1 MQHARRQPPHQQP
14 QRQPRHVAPSLQ
26 PQYGAHGAHGT
37 NVGMVKCSS
46 VPAIAV
52 MIAVVVALA
61 AIFAFGAIAYAKGS
75 GGLRSAASSIDSAKT
90 ANSMEVMSF
99 NAADISS
106 NGDSASSDF
115 AVMPAMLD
123 GIDESDEIV
132 SFSLSDTR
140 APELSNK
147 NLSAI
152 RAALESF
159 DGASVGFGMFDVE
172 SGRGIGYSLDQEIY
186 GASSFKA
193 PYALYL
199 CQKHVENGELT
210 IPGLSDEDE
219 TELFGA
225 SGYTKILIENAICNS
240 DNDSF
245 AMLRSMYDAGGY
257 NEWVDELGIQDAAY
271 TPDSWFPWYSVRSSL
286 KIWTEMYNYWQTGG
300 DAAQWL
306 SSLCEETTVSFLR
319 DVVDPFGATVRN
331 KAGWCSGSDYGYD
344 FNGVCDA
351 GIVQLDG
358 RTYVVS
364 VMAGVPD
371 CEENRELV
379 ENLIAAIFDA
389 RDALR

>member
-1 MQHARRQPPHQQP
+1 MQHARQQPPHQQP
-14 QRQPRHVAPSLQ
+14 QRQPRHAAPSPQ
-26 PQYGAHGAHGT
+26 SQYGAQGT
-37 NVGMVKCSS
+37 NVSTAKRSS
-46 VPAIAV
+46 APAIAV
-52 MIAVVVALA
+52 MTAVVVALA

-75 GGLRSAASSIDSAKT
+75 GGLRSAASSIDSANT
-90 ANSMEVMSF
+90 VNNMGVTSF
-99 NAADISS
+99 NATDISS

-132 SFSLSDTR
+132 SFSLSDART
-140 APELSNK
+140 PELSNK

-152 RAALESF
+152 RTALESF
-159 DGASVGFGMFDVE
+159 DDASAGFGMYDVE
-172 SGRGIGYSLDQEIY
+172 SGRGIGYDLDQEIY

-210 IPGLSDEDE
+210 IPGLSDGDGA
-219 TELFGA
+219 ELFGA
-225 SGYTKILIENAICNS
+225 GGYTKILIENAICNS

-245 AMLRSMYDAGGY
+245 AMLRSMYDADGY
-257 NEWVDELGIQDAAY
+257 NEWVDELGIQDTAY

-286 KIWTEMYNYWQTGG
+286 KIWTEMYNYWQTDG

-306 SSLCEETTVSFLR
+306 SSLCGETTVSFLR

>member
-1 MQHARRQPPHQQP
+1 MQHAHQQPPHQQP
-14 QRQPRHVAPSLQ
+14 QRQPRHAASSPQ
-26 PQYGAHGAHGT
+26 PQYGAHGA
-37 NVGMVKCSS
+37 NVSAVKR
-46 VPAIAV
+46 PNAP
-52 MIAVVVALA
+52 MIAVTVAVIVALA
-61 AIFAFGAIAYAKGS
+61 VIFAFGAIAYAKGT
-75 GGLRSAASSIDSAKT
+75 GGLRSAASSIDSTKT
-90 ANSMEVMSF
+90 ASSLGITSF

-106 NGDSASSDF
+106 NGDSVSSDF
-115 AVMPAMLD
+115 APLPAMLD

-132 SFSLSDTR
+132 AFSLSDAR

-152 RAALESF
+152 RTALENF
-159 DGASVGFGMFDVE
+159 DGASVGFGMYDVE
-172 SGRGIGYSLDQEIY
+172 SGRGIGYNLDQQIY

-199 CQKHVENGELT
+199 CQKHVENGELA
-210 IPGLSDEDE
+210 IPGLSDEDGA
-219 TELFGA
+219 ELFGA
-225 SGYTKILIENAICNS
+225 GGYTKILIENAICNS

-245 AMLRSMYDAGGY
+245 AMLRSMYDADGY
-257 NEWVDELGIQDAAY
+257 NEWVDELGIQDTAY

-306 SSLCEETTVSFLR
+306 SSLCGETTVSFLR
-319 DVVDPFGATVRN
+319 DAVDPLGASVRN
-331 KAGWCSGSDYGYD
+331 KAGWCSGSDYDYD

-351 GIVQLDG
+351 GVVQLDG

-379 ENLIAAIFDA
+379 KNLIAAIFDA

>member
-1 MQHARRQPPHQQP
+1 MQHARQQPPHQQP
-14 QRQPRHVAPSLQ
+14 QRQPRHAASSPQ
-26 PQYGAHGAHGT
+26 PQYGAHGA
-37 NVGMVKCSS
+37 NVSAVKR
-46 VPAIAV
+46 PNAP
-52 MIAVVVALA
+52 MIAVTVAVIVALA
-61 AIFAFGAIAYAKGS
+61 VIFAFGAIAYAKGT
-75 GGLRSAASSIDSAKT
+75 GGLRSAASSIDSTKT
-90 ANSMEVMSF
+90 ASSLGITSF

-106 NGDSASSDF
+106 NGDSVSSDF
-115 AVMPAMLD
+115 APLPAILD

-132 SFSLSDTR
+132 AFSLSDAR

-152 RAALESF
+152 RTALENF
-159 DGASVGFGMFDVE
+159 DGASVGFGMYDVE
-172 SGRGIGYSLDQEIY
+172 SGRGIGYNLDQQIY

-199 CQKHVENGELT
+199 CQKHIENGELT
-210 IPGLSDEDE
+210 IPGLSDEDG

-225 SGYTKILIENAICNS
+225 GGYTKILIENAICNS

-245 AMLRSMYDAGGY
+245 AMLRSMYDANGY

-286 KIWTEMYNYWQTGG
+286 KIWTEMYNYWQTGD

-306 SSLCEETTVSFLR
+306 SSLCGETTVSFLR
-319 DVVDPFGATVRN
+319 DVVDPLGATVRN

-351 GIVQLDG
+351 GVIQLDG

>member
-1 MQHARRQPPHQQP
+1 MQHARQQPPHQQP
-14 QRQPRHVAPSLQ
+14 QRQPRHAASSPQ
-26 PQYGAHGAHGT
+26 PQYGAHGA
-37 NVGMVKCSS
+37 NVSAVKR
-46 VPAIAV
+46 PNAP
-52 MIAVVVALA
+52 MIAVTVAVIVALA
-61 AIFAFGAIAYAKGS
+61 VIFAFGAIAYAKGT
-75 GGLRSAASSIDSAKT
+75 GGLRSAASSIDSTKT
-90 ANSMEVMSF
+90 ASSLGITSF

-106 NGDSASSDF
+106 NGDSVSSDF
-115 AVMPAMLD
+115 APLPAMLD

-132 SFSLSDTR
+132 AFSLSDAR

-152 RAALESF
+152 RTTLENF
-159 DGASVGFGMFDVE
+159 DGASVGFGMYNVE
-172 SGRGIGYSLDQEIY
+172 SGRGIGYNLDQQIY

-199 CQKHVENGELT
+199 CQKHIENGELT
-210 IPGLSDEDE
+210 IPGLSDEDG

-225 SGYTKILIENAICNS
+225 GGYTKILIENAICNS

-245 AMLRSMYDAGGY
+245 AMLRSMYDANGY
-257 NEWVDELGIQDAAY
+257 NEWVDELDIQDAAY

-286 KIWTEMYNYWQTGG
+286 KIWTEMYNYWQTGD

-306 SSLCEETTVSFLR
+306 SSLCGETTVSFLR
-319 DVVDPFGATVRN
+319 DVVDPLGATVRN

-351 GIVQLDG
+351 GVIQLDG

-379 ENLIAAIFDA
+379 ENLIAAIFDT

>member
-1 MQHARRQPPHQQP
+1 MQHARQQPPHQQS
-14 QRQPRHVAPSLQ
+14 QRQPRHAAPSPQ
-26 PQYGAHGAHGT
+26 SQYGA
-37 NVGMVKCSS
+37 NVSTVKRSS

-52 MIAVVVALA
+52 AIAVVVALT

-75 GGLRSAASSIDSAKT
+75 GGLRSAASSFDSAKT
-90 ANSMEVMSF
+90 ANSMGVMSF

-106 NGDSASSDF
+106 NGDSTSSDF
-115 AVMPAMLD
+115 AVMPTMLD

-132 SFSLSDTR
+132 SFSLSDAR

-152 RAALESF
+152 HTALESF
-159 DGASVGFGMFDVE
+159 DGASVGFGMYDVE
-172 SGRGIGYSLDQEIY
+172 SGRGIGYNLDQEIY

-210 IPGLSDEDE
+210 IPGLSDEDSA
-219 TELFGA
+219 ELFGA
-225 SGYTKILIENAICNS
+225 GGYTKILIENAICNS

-245 AMLRSMYDAGGY
+245 AMLRSMYDADGY
-257 NEWVDELGIQDAAY
+257 NEWVDELGIQDTAY

-300 DAAQWL
+300 DTAQWL
-306 SSLCEETTVSFLR
+306 SSLCGETTVSFLR
-319 DVVDPFGATVRN
+319 DVVDPLGATVRN
-331 KAGWCSGSDYGYD
+331 KAGWCSGSNYGYD

-351 GIVQLDG
+351 GIIQLDG
-358 RTYVVS
+358 RSYVIS

-371 CEENRELV
+371 CEENRGLV

>member
-1 MQHARRQPPHQQP
+1 MQHAHQQPPHQQP
-14 QRQPRHVAPSLQ
+14 QRQPRHAASSPQ
-26 PQYGAHGAHGT
+26 PQYGAHGA
-37 NVGMVKCSS
+37 NVSAVKR
-46 VPAIAV
+46 PNAP
-52 MIAVVVALA
+52 MIAVTVAVIVALA
-61 AIFAFGAIAYAKGS
+61 VIFAFGAIAYAKGT
-75 GGLRSAASSIDSAKT
+75 GGLRSAASSIDSTKT
-90 ANSMEVMSF
+90 ASSLGITSF
-99 NAADISS
+99 NATDISS
-106 NGDSASSDF
+106 NGDSVSSDF

-123 GIDESDEIV
+123 GIDESDEIA
-132 SFSLSDTR
+132 SFSLSDAR

-152 RAALESF
+152 RTALENF
-159 DGASVGFGMFDVE
+159 DSTSVGFGMYDVE
-172 SGRGIGYSLDQEIY
+172 SGRGIGYNLDQQIY

-210 IPGLSDEDE
+210 IPGLSDEDGV
-219 TELFGA
+219 ELFGA
-225 SGYTKILIENAICNS
+225 GGYTKALIENTICNS

-245 AMLRSMYDAGGY
+245 AMLRSMYDANGY
-257 NEWVDELGIQDAAY
+257 NEWVDELDIQDAAY

-306 SSLCEETTVSFLR
+306 SSLCGETTVSFLR
-319 DVVDPFGATVRN
+319 DVVDPLGATVRN

-351 GIVQLDG
+351 GVVQLDG

>member
-1 MQHARRQPPHQQP
+1 MQHARQQPPHQQP
-14 QRQPRHVAPSLQ
+14 QRQPRHAASSPQ
-26 PQYGAHGAHGT
+26 PQYGAHGT
-37 NVGMVKCSS
+37 NVSAVKR
-46 VPAIAV
+46 PNAP
-52 MIAVVVALA
+52 MIAVTVAVIVALA
-61 AIFAFGAIAYAKGS
+61 VIFAFGAIAYAKGT
-75 GGLRSAASSIDSAKT
+75 GGLRSAASSIDSTKT
-90 ANSMEVMSF
+90 ASSLGITSF

-106 NGDSASSDF
+106 NGDSVSSDF
-115 AVMPAMLD
+115 APLPAILD

-132 SFSLSDTR
+132 AFSLSDAR

-152 RAALESF
+152 RTALENF
-159 DGASVGFGMFDVE
+159 DGASVGFGMYDVE
-172 SGRGIGYSLDQEIY
+172 SGRGIGYNLDQQIY

-199 CQKHVENGELT
+199 CQKHIENGELT
-210 IPGLSDEDE
+210 IPGLSDEDG

-225 SGYTKILIENAICNS
+225 GGYTKILIENAICNS

-245 AMLRSMYDAGGY
+245 AMLRSMYDANGY

-286 KIWTEMYNYWQTGG
+286 KIWTEMYNYWQTGD

-306 SSLCEETTVSFLR
+306 SSLCGETTVSFLR
-319 DVVDPFGATVRN
+319 DVVDPLGATVRN

-344 FNGVCDA
+344 FSGVCDA
-351 GIVQLDG
+351 GVIQLDG

>member
-1 MQHARRQPPHQQP
+1 MQHARQQPPHQQP
-14 QRQPRHVAPSLQ
+14 QRQPRHAAPSPQ
-26 PQYGAHGAHGT
+26 PQYGAPSASVST
-37 NVGMVKCSS
+37 VKRSNAP
-46 VPAIAV
+46 VIAATV
-52 MIAVVVALA
+52 AVIVALA
-61 AIFAFGAIAYAKGS
+61 VIFAFGAIAYAKGA
-75 GGLRSAASSIDSAKT
+75 GDLRFAASSADSAKT
-90 ANSMEVMSF
+90 ARSLGITSF

-106 NGDSASSDF
+106 NGDSTNSDF
-115 AVMPAMLD
+115 APLPSMLD
-123 GIDESDEIV
+123 DIDESDEIMA
-132 SFSLSDTR
+132 FSLSDAR

-147 NLSAI
+147 NLSGI
-152 RAALESF
+152 RTALENF
-159 DGASVGFGMFDVE
+159 DGASVGFGMYDVE
-172 SGRGIGYSLDQEIY
+172 SGRGIGYNIDQQIY

-210 IPGLSDEDE
+210 IPGLSDEDGA
-219 TELFGA
+219 ELFGA
-225 SGYTKILIENAICNS
+225 GGYTKILIENAICNS

-245 AMLRSMYDAGGY
+245 AMLRSMYDANGY

-271 TPDSWFPWYSVRSSL
+271 TPDSWFPWYSARSSL

-300 DAAQWL
+300 DTAQWL
-306 SSLCEETTVSFLR
+306 SSLCGETTVSFLR
-319 DVVDPFGATVRN
+319 DVVDPLGATVRN

-351 GIVQLDG
+351 GVIQLDG

>member
-1 MQHARRQPPHQQP
+1 MQHARQQPPHHQQ
-14 QRQPRHVAPSLQ
+14 QRQPHRAAPSPQ
-26 PQYGAHGAHGT
+26 PQYGAHGA
-37 NVGMVKCSS
+37 NVSTVKRSNAP
-46 VPAIAV
+46 VIAV
-52 MIAVVVALA
+52 TVAVIVALA
-61 AIFAFGAIAYAKGS
+61 VIFTFGAIAYAKGTGS
-75 GGLRSAASSIDSAKT
+75 LHFAASSADSAKAASSLGIT
-90 ANSMEVMSF
+90 SF
-99 NAADISS
+99 NATDISS

-115 AVMPAMLD
+115 APLPAMLD
-123 GIDESDEIV
+123 DIDESDEIV
-132 SFSLSDTR
+132 AFSLSDAR

-147 NLSAI
+147 NLTAI
-152 RAALESF
+152 RTALENF
-159 DGASVGFGMFDVE
+159 DSASVGFGVYDVE
-172 SGRGIGYSLDQEIY
+172 SGRGIGYNLDQQIY

-210 IPGLSDEDE
+210 IPGLSDEDSA
-219 TELFGA
+219 ELFGA
-225 SGYTKILIENAICNS
+225 GGYAKILIENAICNS

-245 AMLRSMYDAGGY
+245 AMLRSMYDANGY

-300 DAAQWL
+300 DVAQWL
-306 SSLCEETTVSFLR
+306 SSLCGETTVSFLR
-319 DVVDPFGATVRN
+319 GVVDPLGATVRN

-351 GIVQLDG
+351 GVIQLDG

-379 ENLIAAIFDA
+379 ENLIAAFFDA

>member
-1 MQHARRQPPHQQP
+1 MQHARQQPPHQQP
-14 QRQPRHVAPSLQ
+14 QRQPRHAASSPQ
-26 PQYGAHGAHGT
+26 PQYGAHGA
-37 NVGMVKCSS
+37 NVSAVKR
-46 VPAIAV
+46 PNAP
-52 MIAVVVALA
+52 MIAVTVAVIVALA
-61 AIFAFGAIAYAKGS
+61 VIFAFGAIAYAKGT
-75 GGLRSAASSIDSAKT
+75 GGLRSAASSIDSTKT
-90 ANSMEVMSF
+90 ASSLGITSF

-106 NGDSASSDF
+106 NGDSVSSDF
-115 AVMPAMLD
+115 APLPAMLD

-132 SFSLSDTR
+132 AFSLSDAR

-152 RAALESF
+152 RTALENF
-159 DGASVGFGMFDVE
+159 DGASVGFGMYDVE
-172 SGRGIGYSLDQEIY
+172 SGRGIGYNLDQQIY

-199 CQKHVENGELT
+199 CQKHIENGELT
-210 IPGLSDEDE
+210 TPGLSDEGG

-225 SGYTKILIENAICNS
+225 GGYTKILIENAICNS

-245 AMLRSMYDAGGY
+245 AMLRSMYDANGY
-257 NEWVDELGIQDAAY
+257 HEWVDELGIQDAAY

-286 KIWTEMYNYWQTGG
+286 KIWTEMYNYWQTGD

-306 SSLCEETTVSFLR
+306 SSLCGETTASFLR
-319 DVVDPFGATVRN
+319 DAVDPLGATVRN

-351 GIVQLDG
+351 GVIQLDG

-371 CEENRELV
+371 CEENRKLV

>member
-1 MQHARRQPPHQQP
+1 MQHARQQP
-14 QRQPRHVAPSLQ
+14 QRQPRHAASSPQ
-26 PQYGAHGAHGT
+26 PQYGAHGA
-37 NVGMVKCSS
+37 NSS
-46 VPAIAV
+46 AGKRLNAPAIAV
-52 MIAVVVALA
+52 TVTVIVALA
-61 AIFAFGAIAYAKGS
+61 AIFAFGAIAYAKGAD
-75 GGLRSAASSIDSAKT
+75 GLRLAASSVDSAKS
-90 ANSMEVMSF
+90 AGSIGVISF

-115 AVMPAMLD
+115 APLPSMLD
-123 GIDESDEIV
+123 DIDESNEIV
-132 SFSLSDTR
+132 AFSLSDAR

-152 RAALESF
+152 RTTLENF
-159 DGASVGFGMFDVE
+159 DGASVGFGMYDVE
-172 SGRGIGYSLDQEIY
+172 SGRGIGYNLDQQIY

-199 CQKHVENGELT
+199 CQKHIENGELT
-210 IPGLSDEDE
+210 IPGLSDEDG

-225 SGYTKILIENAICNS
+225 GGYTKILIENAICNS

-245 AMLRSMYDAGGY
+245 AMLRSMYDANGY
-257 NEWVDELGIQDAAY
+257 SEWVDELGIQDAAY

-286 KIWTEMYNYWQTGG
+286 KIWTEMYNYWQTGD

-306 SSLCEETTVSFLR
+306 SSLCGETTVSFLR
-319 DVVDPFGATVRN
+319 DVVDPLGATVRN

-351 GIVQLDG
+351 GVIQLDG

>member
-1 MQHARRQPPHQQP
+1 MQHARQQPPHQQP
-14 QRQPRHVAPSLQ
+14 QRQPRLATPSPQ
-26 PQYGAHGAHGT
+26 SQYGAQGT
-37 NVGMVKCSS
+37 NVSTPKRSS
-46 VPAIAV
+46 ASAIAV
-52 MIAVVVALA
+52 VIAVVVALA

-75 GGLRSAASSIDSAKT
+75 GGLRSAASSFDSAQT
-90 ANSMEVMSF
+90 TNSMGVTSF

-132 SFSLSDTR
+132 SFSLSDAR

-152 RAALESF
+152 RTALESF
-159 DGASVGFGMFDVE
+159 DGASVGFGMYDVE
-172 SGRGIGYSLDQEIY
+172 SGRGIGYNLDQEIY

-210 IPGLSDEDE
+210 IPGLSGEDGA
-219 TELFGA
+219 ELFGA
-225 SGYTKILIENAICNS
+225 GGYTKILIENAICNS

-245 AMLRSMYDAGGY
+245 AMLRSMYDADGY
-257 NEWVDELGIQDAAY
+257 NEWVDELGIQDTAY

-300 DAAQWL
+300 DTAQWL
-306 SSLCEETTVSFLR
+306 SSLCGETTVSFLR
-319 DVVDPFGATVRN
+319 DVVDPLGATVRN

-351 GIVQLDG
+351 GIIQLDG

-364 VMAGVPD
+364 VMTGVPD

>member
-1 MQHARRQPPHQQP
+1 MQHARQQPPHQQP
-14 QRQPRHVAPSLQ
+14 QRQPRHAAPSPQ
-26 PQYGAHGAHGT
+26 PQYGAHGENIST
-37 NVGMVKCSS
+37 VKRSNA
-46 VPAIAV
+46 PAIAATV
-52 MIAVVVALA
+52 AVIVALA
-61 AIFAFGAIAYAKGS
+61 VIFAFGAIAYAKGA
-75 GGLRSAASSIDSAKT
+75 GGLRSATSPLDSTKTASSLGIT
-90 ANSMEVMSF
+90 SF

-115 AVMPAMLD
+115 APLPSMLD
-123 GIDESDEIV
+123 DIDESDGIV
-132 SFSLSDTR
+132 AFSLSDAR
-140 APELSNK
+140 VPELSNK

-152 RAALESF
+152 RTSLENF
-159 DGASVGFGMFDVE
+159 DGASVGFGMYDVE
-172 SGRGIGYSLDQEIY
+172 SGRGIGYNLDQQIY

-210 IPGLSDEDE
+210 IPGLSDEDGA
-219 TELFGA
+219 ELFGA
-225 SGYTKILIENAICNS
+225 GGYTKILIENAICNS

-245 AMLRSMYDAGGY
+245 AMLRSMYDANGY

-286 KIWTEMYNYWQTGG
+286 KIWTEMHNYWQTGG

-306 SSLCEETTVSFLR
+306 SSLCGETTVSFLR
-319 DVVDPFGATVRN
+319 DVVDPLGATVRN
-331 KAGWCSGSDYGYD
+331 KAGWCSGSDYDYD

-351 GIVQLDG
+351 GVIQLDG

-379 ENLIAAIFDA
+379 ENLITAIFDA

>member
-1 MQHARRQPPHQQP
+1 MQHARQQPPHQQP
-14 QRQPRHVAPSLQ
+14 QRQPRHAASSPQ
-26 PQYGAHGAHGT
+26 PQYGAHGA
-37 NVGMVKCSS
+37 NVSAVKR
-46 VPAIAV
+46 PNAP
-52 MIAVVVALA
+52 MIAVTVAVIVALA
-61 AIFAFGAIAYAKGS
+61 VIFAFGAIAYAKGT
-75 GGLRSAASSIDSAKT
+75 GGLRSAASSIDSTKT
-90 ANSMEVMSF
+90 ASSLGITSF

-106 NGDSASSDF
+106 NGDSVSSDF
-115 AVMPAMLD
+115 APLPAMLD

-132 SFSLSDTR
+132 AFSLSDAR

-152 RAALESF
+152 RTTLENF
-159 DGASVGFGMFDVE
+159 DGASVGFGMYNVE
-172 SGRGIGYSLDQEIY
+172 SGRGIGYNLDQQIY

-210 IPGLSDEDE
+210 IPGLSDEDG

-225 SGYTKILIENAICNS
+225 GGYTKILIENTICNS

-245 AMLRSMYDAGGY
+245 AMLRSMYDADGY

-286 KIWTEMYNYWQTGG
+286 KIWTEMLNYWQTGS
-300 DAAQWL
+300 DTAQWL
-306 SSLCEETTVSFLR
+306 SSLCGETTVSFLR
-319 DVVDPFGATVRN
+319 DAVDPLGASVRN
-331 KAGWCSGSDYGYD
+331 KAGWCSGSDYDYD

-351 GIVQLDG
+351 GVVQLDG

-379 ENLIAAIFDA
+379 KNLIAAIFDA
-389 RDALR
+389 RDVLR

>member
-14 QRQPRHVAPSLQ
+14 QRQPRHVAPSPQ
-26 PQYGAHGAHGT
+26 PQYGAQGT
-37 NVGMVKCSS
+37 NVSTPKRSS
-46 VPAIAV
+46 APAIAV
-52 MIAVVVALA
+52 VIAVVVTLA

-75 GGLRSAASSIDSAKT
+75 GGLRSAASSFDSAKT
-90 ANSMEVMSF
+90 TNSMGATSF

-115 AVMPAMLD
+115 TVMPAMLD
-123 GIDESDEIV
+123 GIDESNEIV
-132 SFSLSDTR
+132 SFSLSDAR
-140 APELSNK
+140 LPELSNK

-152 RAALESF
+152 RTALDNF
-159 DGASVGFGMFDVE
+159 DGASVSFGMYDAE
-172 SGRGIGYSLDQEIY
+172 SGRGIGYNLDQEIY

-199 CQKHVENGELT
+199 CQKHVENDELT
-210 IPGLSDEDE
+210 IPGLFDEDE

-225 SGYTKILIENAICNS
+225 GGYTKILIENAICNS

-245 AMLRSMYDAGGY
+245 AMLRSMYDADGY
-257 NEWVDELGIQDAAY
+257 NEWVDELGIQDTAY

-300 DAAQWL
+300 DTAQWL
-306 SSLCEETTVSFLR
+306 SSLCGETTVSFLR
-319 DVVDPFGATVRN
+319 DVVDPLGATVRN

-351 GIVQLDG
+351 GIIQLDG

-364 VMAGVPD
+364 VMTGVPD
-371 CEENRELV
+371 CEENRRLV

>member
-1 MQHARRQPPHQQP
+1 MQHARQQPPHQQS
-14 QRQPRHVAPSLQ
+14 QRQPRHATPSPQ
-26 PQYGAHGAHGT
+26 SQYGAQGA
-37 NVGMVKCSS
+37 NVSTPKRSS
-46 VPAIAV
+46 ASAIAV
-52 MIAVVVALA
+52 VIAVVVALA

-75 GGLRSAASSIDSAKT
+75 GGLRSAASSFDSAQT
-90 ANSMEVMSF
+90 TNSMGVTSF

-123 GIDESDEIV
+123 GIDESDEIA

-152 RAALESF
+152 RTALESF
-159 DGASVGFGMFDVE
+159 DGASVGFGMYDAE
-172 SGRGIGYSLDQEIY
+172 SGRGIGYNLDQKIY

-199 CQKHVENGELT
+199 CQKHVENGDLT
-210 IPGLSDEDE
+210 IPGLSNEDGA
-219 TELFGA
+219 ELFGA
-225 SGYTKILIENAICNS
+225 GGYTKILIENAICNS

-245 AMLRSMYDAGGY
+245 AMLRSMYDADGY
-257 NEWVDELGIQDAAY
+257 NEWVDELGIQDTAY

-300 DAAQWL
+300 DTAQWL

-319 DVVDPFGATVRN
+319 DVVDPLGATVQN
-331 KAGWCSGSDYGYD
+331 KAGWCSGSDYDYD

>member
-1 MQHARRQPPHQQP
+1 MQHARQQPPHQQQ
-14 QRQPRHVAPSLQ
+14 QRQPRHAASSPQ
-26 PQYGAHGAHGT
+26 PQYGAHGA
-37 NVGMVKCSS
+37 NVSAVKR
-46 VPAIAV
+46 PNAP
-52 MIAVVVALA
+52 MIAVTVAVIVALA
-61 AIFAFGAIAYAKGS
+61 VIFAFGAIAYAKGT
-75 GGLRSAASSIDSAKT
+75 GGLRSAASSIDSTKT
-90 ANSMEVMSF
+90 ASSLGITSF

-106 NGDSASSDF
+106 NGDSVSSDF
-115 AVMPAMLD
+115 APLPAMLD

-132 SFSLSDTR
+132 AFSLSDAR

-152 RAALESF
+152 RTALENF
-159 DGASVGFGMFDVE
+159 DGASVGFGMYDVE
-172 SGRGIGYSLDQEIY
+172 SGRGIGYNLDQQIY

-199 CQKHVENGELT
+199 CQKHIENGELT
-210 IPGLSDEDE
+210 TPGLSDENG

-225 SGYTKILIENAICNS
+225 GGYTKILIENAICNS

-245 AMLRSMYDAGGY
+245 AMLRSMYDANGY

-286 KIWTEMYNYWQTGG
+286 KIWTEMYNYWQTGD

-306 SSLCEETTVSFLR
+306 SSLCGETTVSFLR
-319 DVVDPFGATVRN
+319 DVVDPLGATVRN
-331 KAGWCSGSDYGYD
+331 KAGWCSGSDYSYD

-351 GIVQLDG
+351 GVIQLDG

>member
-1 MQHARRQPPHQQP
+1 MQHARQQPPHQQP
-14 QRQPRHVAPSLQ
+14 QRQPRHAASSPQ
-26 PQYGAHGAHGT
+26 PQYGAHGA
-37 NVGMVKCSS
+37 NVSAVKR
-46 VPAIAV
+46 PNAP
-52 MIAVVVALA
+52 MIAVTVAVIVALA
-61 AIFAFGAIAYAKGS
+61 VIFAFGAIAYAKGT
-75 GGLRSAASSIDSAKT
+75 GGLRSAASSIDSTKT
-90 ANSMEVMSF
+90 ASSLGITSF

-106 NGDSASSDF
+106 NGDSVSSDF
-115 AVMPAMLD
+115 APLPAMLD

-132 SFSLSDTR
+132 AFSLSDAR

-152 RAALESF
+152 RTALENF
-159 DGASVGFGMFDVE
+159 DGASVGFGMYDVE
-172 SGRGIGYSLDQEIY
+172 SGRGIGYNLDQQIY

-199 CQKHVENGELT
+199 CQKHIENGELT
-210 IPGLSDEDE
+210 IPGLSDEDG

-225 SGYTKILIENAICNS
+225 GGYTKILIENAICNS

-245 AMLRSMYDAGGY
+245 AMLRSMYDANGY

-286 KIWTEMYNYWQTGG
+286 KIWTEMYNYWQTGD

-306 SSLCEETTVSFLR
+306 SSLCGETTVSFLR
-319 DVVDPFGATVRN
+319 DVVDPLGATVRN
-331 KAGWCSGSDYGYD
+331 KAGWCSGSDYSYD

-351 GIVQLDG
+351 GVIQLDG

-389 RDALR
+389 CDALR

>member
-1 MQHARRQPPHQQP
+1 MQHARQQPPHQQP
-14 QRQPRHVAPSLQ
+14 QRQPRHAASSPQ
-26 PQYGAHGAHGT
+26 PQYGAHGA
-37 NVGMVKCSS
+37 NVSAVKR
-46 VPAIAV
+46 PNAP
-52 MIAVVVALA
+52 MIAVTVTVIVALA
-61 AIFAFGAIAYAKGS
+61 AIFAFGAIAYAKGA
-75 GGLRSAASSIDSAKT
+75 GGLRSAASSIDSTKT
-90 ANSMEVMSF
+90 ASSLGITSF

-106 NGDSASSDF
+106 NGDSVSSDF
-115 AVMPAMLD
+115 APLPAMLD

-132 SFSLSDTR
+132 AFSLSDAR

-152 RAALESF
+152 RTTLENF
-159 DGASVGFGMFDVE
+159 DGASVGFGMYDVE
-172 SGRGIGYSLDQEIY
+172 SGRGIGYNLDQQIY

-199 CQKHVENGELT
+199 CQKHIENGELT
-210 IPGLSDEDE
+210 IPGLSDEDG

-225 SGYTKILIENAICNS
+225 GGYTKILIENAICNS

-245 AMLRSMYDAGGY
+245 AMLRSMYDANGY
-257 NEWVDELGIQDAAY
+257 SEWVDELGIQDAAY

-286 KIWTEMYNYWQTGG
+286 KIWTEMYNYWQTGD

-306 SSLCEETTVSFLR
+306 SSLCGETTVSFLR
-319 DVVDPFGATVRN
+319 DVVDPLGATVRN

-351 GIVQLDG
+351 GVIQLDG

>member
-1 MQHARRQPPHQQP
+1 MQHARQQPPHQQP
-14 QRQPRHVAPSLQ
+14 QRQPGHAAPSPQ
-26 PQYGAHGAHGT
+26 SQYGAHGA
-37 NVGMVKCSS
+37 NVSTPKRSS

-61 AIFAFGAIAYAKGS
+61 AIFAFGAIAYAKGC
-75 GGLRSAASSIDSAKT
+75 GGLRSAASSFDSAKT
-90 ANSMEVMSF
+90 TNNMGVTSF

-123 GIDESDEIV
+123 DIDESDEIV
-132 SFSLSDTR
+132 SFSLSDAR

-152 RAALESF
+152 RTALENF
-159 DGASVGFGMFDVE
+159 DGASVGFGMYDAE
-172 SGRGIGYSLDQEIY
+172 SGRGIGYNLDQEIY

-210 IPGLSDEDE
+210 IPELSDEDGA
-219 TELFGA
+219 ELFGA
-225 SGYTKILIENAICNS
+225 GGYTKILIENAICNS

-245 AMLRSMYDAGGY
+245 AMLRSMYDADGY
-257 NEWVDELGIQDAAY
+257 NEWVDELGIQNTAY

-300 DAAQWL
+300 DTAQWL
-306 SSLCEETTVSFLR
+306 SSLCGETTVSFLR
-319 DVVDPFGATVRN
+319 DVVDPLGAAVRN

-351 GIVQLDG
+351 GVIQLDG

>member
-1 MQHARRQPPHQQP
+1 MQYARQQPPHRQP
-14 QRQPRHVAPSLQ
+14 QRQPRHAAPSPQ
-26 PQYGAHGAHGT
+26 SQYGAHGA
-37 NVGMVKCSS
+37 NVSTVKRSS
-46 VPAIAV
+46 APAIAV

-61 AIFAFGAIAYAKGS
+61 AIFAFGAIAYAKGR
-75 GGLRSAASSIDSAKT
+75 GGLRSAASSFDSAKT
-90 ANSMEVMSF
+90 TNSMGVTSF

-115 AVMPAMLD
+115 AVMPTMLD

-132 SFSLSDTR
+132 SFSLSDAR

-152 RAALESF
+152 RTALESF
-159 DGASVGFGMFDVE
+159 DGASVGFGMYDVE
-172 SGRGIGYSLDQEIY
+172 SGRGIGYNLDQEIY

-210 IPGLSDEDE
+210 IPGLSDEDSAE
-219 TELFGA
+219 FFGA
-225 SGYTKILIENAICNS
+225 GGYTKILIENAICNS

-245 AMLRSMYDAGGY
+245 AMLRNMYDADGY
-257 NEWVDELGIQDAAY
+257 NEWVDELGIQDTAY

-300 DAAQWL
+300 DTAQWL
-306 SSLCEETTVSFLR
+306 SSLCGETTVSFLR
-319 DVVDPFGATVRN
+319 DVVDPLGATVRN
-331 KAGWCSGSDYGYD
+331 KAGWCSGSNYGYD

-351 GIVQLDG
+351 GVIQLDG

-364 VMAGVPD
+364 IMAGVPD

>member
-1 MQHARRQPPHQQP
+1 MQHARQQPPHQQP
-14 QRQPRHVAPSLQ
+14 QRQPGHAAPNPQ
-26 PQYGAHGAHGT
+26 PQYGAHGA
-37 NVGMVKCSS
+37 NVSTPKRSS

-52 MIAVVVALA
+52 MIAVVVTLA

-90 ANSMEVMSF
+90 TNSMGVTSF

-132 SFSLSDTR
+132 SFSLSDAR

-152 RAALESF
+152 RTALENF
-159 DGASVGFGMFDVE
+159 DGASVGFGMYDVE
-172 SGRGIGYSLDQEIY
+172 SGRGIGYNLDQEIY

-210 IPGLSDEDE
+210 IPGLSNGDGA
-219 TELFGA
+219 ELFGA
-225 SGYTKILIENAICNS
+225 GGYTKVLIENAICNS

-245 AMLRSMYDAGGY
+245 AMLRSMYDADGY
-257 NEWVDELGIQDAAY
+257 NEWVDELGIQDTAY

-300 DAAQWL
+300 DTAQWL
-306 SSLCEETTVSFLR
+306 SSLCGETTVSFLR
-319 DVVDPFGATVRN
+319 DVVDPLGATVQN
-331 KAGWCSGSDYGYD
+331 KAGWCSGSEYGYD

-379 ENLIAAIFDA
+379 ENLIATIFDA

>member
-1 MQHARRQPPHQQP
+1 MQHARQQPPHQQP
-14 QRQPRHVAPSLQ
+14 QRQHRHAAPSPQ
-26 PQYGAHGAHGT
+26 PQYGAHGA
-37 NVGMVKCSS
+37 NVSTPKRSS

-75 GGLRSAASSIDSAKT
+75 GGLRSAASSFDSAKT
-90 ANSMEVMSF
+90 ANSMGVTSF

-106 NGDSASSDF
+106 NGDSTSSDF

-123 GIDESDEIV
+123 DIDESDEIV
-132 SFSLSDTR
+132 SFSLSDAR

-152 RAALESF
+152 RTALESF
-159 DGASVGFGMFDVE
+159 DGASVGFGMYDME
-172 SGRGIGYSLDQEIY
+172 SGRGIGYNLDQEIY

-210 IPGLSDEDE
+210 IPGISGEDE

-225 SGYTKILIENAICNS
+225 SGYTEILIENAICNS

-245 AMLRSMYDAGGY
+245 AMLRSMYDADGY

>member
-1 MQHARRQPPHQQP
+1 MQHARQQPPHQQP
-14 QRQPRHVAPSLQ
+14 QRQPRHAAPSPQ
-26 PQYGAHGAHGT
+26 SQYGAQGT
-37 NVGMVKCSS
+37 NVSAVKRSS

-75 GGLRSAASSIDSAKT
+75 GGLRSAASSFDSAKT
-90 ANSMEVMSF
+90 TNSMGVTSF

-115 AVMPAMLD
+115 TVMPAMLD

-132 SFSLSDTR
+132 SFSLSDAR

-152 RAALESF
+152 RTALESF
-159 DGASVGFGMFDVE
+159 DGASVGFGMYDVE
-172 SGRGIGYSLDQEIY
+172 SGRGIGYNLDQEIY

-210 IPGLSDEDE
+210 IPRLSDEDGA
-219 TELFGA
+219 ELFGA
-225 SGYTKILIENAICNS
+225 GGYTKILIENAICNS

-245 AMLRSMYDAGGY
+245 AMLRSMYDADGY
-257 NEWVDELGIQDAAY
+257 NEWVDELGIQDTAY

-286 KIWTEMYNYWQTGG
+286 KIWTEMHNYWQTGG

-306 SSLCEETTVSFLR
+306 SSLCGETTVSFLR
-319 DVVDPFGATVRN
+319 DVVDPLGATVRN

-351 GIVQLDG
+351 GVIQLDG
-358 RTYVVS
+358 RTYIVS

-379 ENLIAAIFDA
+379 ENLIATIFDA

>member
-1 MQHARRQPPHQQP
+1 MQHARQQPPHQQP
-14 QRQPRHVAPSLQ
+14 QRQPRHAASSPQ
-26 PQYGAHGAHGT
+26 PQYGAHGA
-37 NVGMVKCSS
+37 NSS
-46 VPAIAV
+46 AGKRLNAPAIAV
-52 MIAVVVALA
+52 TVTVIVALA
-61 AIFAFGAIAYAKGS
+61 AIFAFGAIAYAKGA
-75 GGLRSAASSIDSAKT
+75 GGLRSAASSIDSTKT
-90 ANSMEVMSF
+90 ASSLGITSF

-106 NGDSASSDF
+106 NGDSVSSDF
-115 AVMPAMLD
+115 APLPAMLD

-132 SFSLSDTR
+132 AFSLSDTR

-152 RAALESF
+152 RTTLENF
-159 DGASVGFGMFDVE
+159 DGASVGFGMYDVE
-172 SGRGIGYSLDQEIY
+172 SGRGIGYNLDQQIY

-199 CQKHVENGELT
+199 CQKHIENGELT
-210 IPGLSDEDE
+210 IPGLSDEDG

-225 SGYTKILIENAICNS
+225 GGYTKILIENAICNS

-245 AMLRSMYDAGGY
+245 AMLRSMYDANGY

-286 KIWTEMYNYWQTGG
+286 KIWTEMYNYWQTGD

-306 SSLCEETTVSFLR
+306 SSLCGETTVSFLR
-319 DVVDPFGATVRN
+319 DVVDPLGATVRN

-351 GIVQLDG
+351 GVIQLDG

>member
-1 MQHARRQPPHQQP
+1 MQHARQQPPHQQP
-14 QRQPRHVAPSLQ
+14 QRQPRHAAPRPQS
-26 PQYGAHGAHGT
+26 QYGAQGA
-37 NVGMVKCSS
+37 NVSTPKRSS

-61 AIFAFGAIAYAKGS
+61 AIFAFGAIAYAKGN
-75 GGLRSAASSIDSAKT
+75 GGLRSAASSFDSAKT
-90 ANSMEVMSF
+90 TNSMGATSF

-115 AVMPAMLD
+115 TVMPAMLD
-123 GIDESDEIV
+123 GIDESNEIV
-132 SFSLSDTR
+132 SFSLSDAR
-140 APELSNK
+140 LPELSNK

-152 RAALESF
+152 RTALDNF
-159 DGASVGFGMFDVE
+159 DGASVSFGMYDAE
-172 SGRGIGYSLDQEIY
+172 SSRGIGYNLDQEIY

-210 IPGLSDEDE
+210 IPGLFDEDSA
-219 TELFGA
+219 ELFGA
-225 SGYTKILIENAICNS
+225 GGYTKILIENAICNS

-245 AMLRSMYDAGGY
+245 AMLRSMYDADGY
-257 NEWVDELGIQDAAY
+257 NEWVDELGIQDTAY

-300 DAAQWL
+300 DTAQWL
-306 SSLCEETTVSFLR
+306 SSLCGETTVSFLR
-319 DVVDPFGATVRN
+319 DVVDPLGATVRN

-351 GIVQLDG
+351 GIIQLDG

-364 VMAGVPD
+364 VMTGVPD
-371 CEENRELV
+371 CEENRRLV

>member
-1 MQHARRQPPHQQP
+1 MQHARQQPPHQQP
-14 QRQPRHVAPSLQ
+14 QRQPRHAASSPQ
-26 PQYGAHGAHGT
+26 PQYGAHGA
-37 NVGMVKCSS
+37 NVSAVKR
-46 VPAIAV
+46 PNAP
-52 MIAVVVALA
+52 MIAVTVAVIVALA
-61 AIFAFGAIAYAKGS
+61 VIFAFGAIAYAKGT
-75 GGLRSAASSIDSAKT
+75 GGLRSAASSTDSTKT
-90 ANSMEVMSF
+90 ASSLGITSF

-106 NGDSASSDF
+106 NGDSVSSDF
-115 AVMPAMLD
+115 APLPAMLD
-123 GIDESDEIV
+123 SIDESDEIV
-132 SFSLSDTR
+132 AFSLSDAR

-152 RAALESF
+152 RTALENF
-159 DGASVGFGMFDVE
+159 DGASVGFGMYDVE
-172 SGRGIGYSLDQEIY
+172 SGRGIGYNLDQRIY

-199 CQKHVENGELT
+199 CQKHIENGELT
-210 IPGLSDEDE
+210 IPGLSDEDG

-225 SGYTKILIENAICNS
+225 GGYTKILIENAICNS

-245 AMLRSMYDAGGY
+245 AMLRSMYDANGY

-286 KIWTEMYNYWQTGG
+286 KIWTEMYNYWQTGD

-306 SSLCEETTVSFLR
+306 SSLCGETTVSFLR
-319 DVVDPFGATVRN
+319 DVVDPLGATVRN

-351 GIVQLDG
+351 GVIQLDG
-358 RTYVVS
+358 RTYVVG

>member
-1 MQHARRQPPHQQP
+1 MQHARQQPPRHQQ
-14 QRQPRHVAPSLQ
+14 QRQPHHAAPSPQ
-26 PQYGAHGAHGT
+26 PQYGAHGA
-37 NVGMVKCSS
+37 NVSTVKRSNAP
-46 VPAIAV
+46 VTAV
-52 MIAVVVALA
+52 TVAVIVALA
-61 AIFAFGAIAYAKGS
+61 VIFAFGAIAYAKGA
-75 GGLRSAASSIDSAKT
+75 GGLRSATSSADSAKAASSLGIT
-90 ANSMEVMSF
+90 SF
-99 NAADISS
+99 NATDISS
-106 NGDSASSDF
+106 NGDSTSSDF
-115 AVMPAMLD
+115 APLPSMLD

-132 SFSLSDTR
+132 AFSLSDAR

-147 NLSAI
+147 NSSGI
-152 RAALESF
+152 RAALENF
-159 DGASVGFGMFDVE
+159 DGASVGFGMYDVE
-172 SGRGIGYSLDQEIY
+172 SGRGIGYNLDQQIY

-210 IPGLSDEDE
+210 IPGLSDEDGA
-219 TELFGA
+219 ELFGA
-225 SGYTKILIENAICNS
+225 GGYTKILIENAICNS

-245 AMLRSMYDAGGY
+245 AMLRSMYDANGY

-306 SSLCEETTVSFLR
+306 SSLCGETTVSFLR
-319 DVVDPFGATVRN
+319 DVVDPLGATVRN
-331 KAGWCSGSDYGYD
+331 KAGWCSGSDYDYD

-351 GIVQLDG
+351 GVIQLDG